1 MESLAVVILGIILGI
16 GVVVF
21 VPLLLLW
28 RKLLRT
34 RFPNVHQAWWVLW
47 VPILLVA
54 SFYIA
59 LLILRIVILIGG

>member
-34 RFPNVHQAWWVLW
+34 RFPRVHKAWWLLW
-47 VPILLVA
+47 VPTLLVA
-54 SFYIA
+54 SFYVA
-59 LLILRIVILIGG
+59 VLVLRLMILIGG